1 MNETTKKNLMFIS
14 SEDFYLLSYS
24 IIIILDSL
32 GCVKNRYFKDY
43 RKLSFIIEIIK
54 NRRHILT
61 IENGTKTKLHINDKD
76 FLFQSY
82 ANGLAR
88 RSETLKI
95 LFSLEKKGYIALEQ
109 GKIDSF
115 VNAKLLKEN
124 LPSNFLDKEIFNYE
138 YENCNRLKT
147 SIKKISMLNLET
159 FLDKI
164 YRDNGVKI
172 WEI

>member
-43 RKLSFIIEIIK
+43 RKLPFIIEIIK

-88 RSETLKI
+88 RSETLKYYF
-95 LFSLEKKGYIALEQ
+95 LLRKRVTLPLNKEKLTPL
-109 GKIDSF
+109 ST
-115 VNAKLLKEN
+115 
-124 LPSNFLDKEIFNYE
+124 PNY
-138 YENCNRLKT
+138 
-147 SIKKISMLNLET
+147 
-159 FLDKI
+159 
-164 YRDNGVKI
+164 
-172 WEI
+172 